1 MKKLVSLLL
10 ALMMVLAAV
19 PVLAEETPEGYP
31 ETAEGIDFGGATLY
45 INPYWTPPG
54 RVEEPDEDQQAQYD
68 WQDWIM
74 KKYNVNIVEEQLGN
88 WGDPQVEEI
97 QNFISKGDAS
107 ELRIFIMPPGFVG
120 NPMANGWFADW
131 KNNELLDFSD
141 ELWNQG
147 TVGFMTKGDQIL
159 GVGTGHPE
167 PRQCVYFNKKVL
179 ENAGI
184 QWDTIYDMQKDGTWT
199 WDAFEKLVAQVHHE
213 GSDGLVDVYG
223 LTGNFTDFLMACVF
237 NNGGSFFDFDENGKL
252 IVTAGSDNVIEAET
266 WATNLWNNYAR
277 AEDGAAGDQWNYFID
292 VFKSGNCGFCIHQ
305 TYGGY
310 NEGTTD
316 FSDMQDDWGCVAI
329 PKGPKG
335 DDYYYITSDNV
346 TVVPS
351 IYDAETTR
359 NIEYIYALYNTTAPG
374 VDDEDAWIGSKY
386 KICSDTRAVDETYAM
401 LRESNHAKSD
411 KSLYLGDNNLIL
423 GSTTYGNYLWGMR
436 WSTPAALYEGIS
448 SAWEGLCAVFNG
460 DMSREDFDKMME
472 EKKAAEEAAAAAAEE
487 TAEEAPAE

>member
-1 MKKLVSLLL
+1 MKKFLLCLL
-10 ALMMVLAAV
+10 ALSVLLSLTMASFAAADDA
-19 PVLAEETPEGYP
+19 AEEEDEENY
-31 ETAEGIDFGGATLY
+31 ET
-45 INPYWTPPG
+45 
-54 RVEEPDEDQQAQYD
+54 
-68 WQDWIM
+68 
-74 KKYNVNIVEEQLGN
+74 
-88 WGDPQVEEI
+88 
-97 QNFISKGDAS
+97 GDAS
-107 ELRIFIMPPGFVG
+107 LDDPRNQDEIGEQ
-120 NPMANGWFADW
+120 
-131 KNNELLDFSD
+131 ELLVVSF
-141 ELWNQG
+141 G
-147 TVGFMTKGDQIL
+147 TS
-159 GVGTGHPE
+159 
-167 PRQCVYFNKKVL
+167 FNDSRRL
-179 ENAGI
+179 
-184 QWDTIYDMQKDGTWT
+184 TIG
-199 WDAFEKLVAQVHHE
+199 AIE
-213 GSDGLVDVYG
+213 GSLAESFPDWSVRRGFTSQIIIDHVLSRDGV
-223 LTGNFTDFLMACVF
+223 A
-237 NNGGSFFDFDENGKL
+237 
-252 IVTAGSDNVIEAET
+252 IDNVTEALT
-266 WATNLWNNYAR
+266 WASNLWNNYAR
-277 AEDGAAGDQWNYFID
+277 GSQEGENWDYFKE
-292 VFKSGNCGFCIHQ
+292 VFKSGNCGFYIYQ